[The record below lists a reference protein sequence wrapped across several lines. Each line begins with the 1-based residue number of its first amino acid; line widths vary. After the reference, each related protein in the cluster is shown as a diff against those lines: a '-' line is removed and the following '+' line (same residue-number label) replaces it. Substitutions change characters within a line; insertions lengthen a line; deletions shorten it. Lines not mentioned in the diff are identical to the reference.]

1 MSTMYA
7 AKTATNQSQS
17 GISLI
22 SSPSMID
29 PPAAAAHKSII
40 GVQPILPQHALRV
53 EKRAV
58 KSDRMA
64 HYVEEI
70 VAIVAEEGHDDL
82 CERIVKRCGV
92 IAVIRGHAR
101 PAVRRPERTSP

>member
-1 MSTMYA
+1 MSTMNA

-22 SSPSMID
+22 SSLSMID
-29 PPAAAAHKSII
+29 PAAAAAHKSIKDF
-40 GVQPILPQHALRV
+40 QPILPQHAVRV

-58 KSDRMA
+58 KSDRVA

-82 CERIVKRCGV
+82 CERIVR
-92 IAVIRGHAR
+92 
-101 PAVRRPERTSP
+101 